1 MSAAKLETTNRD
13 KGEATDAVGERQRQD
28 DEDREDREVLTV
40 DEVAELLR
48 VNRKT
53 VYAAIKLGE
62 IPGARRI
69 GGAIR
74 LHRTTVLTWLA
85 AGQGR
90 VSRGRR

>member
-1 MSAAKLETTNRD
+1 MSEAMLETKNRD
-13 KGEATDAVGERQRQD
+13 RAEGTDPERERQRQE
-28 DEDREDREVLTV
+28 DEEREDREVLTV

-74 LHRTTVLTWLA
+74 LHRTTVLTWSA